1 MPSLGNGPE
10 ATVVPLKI
18 RRRGS
23 GGSVLDIENGGGR
36 PGFTSPLPLFATPL
50 FTTPLRKTEVHLP
63 RTGQPSRRPDHH
75 QHGVESSGDDARAP
89 TSSGRS
95 CEVGFTFSLTTFGQ
109 RSTQRTVLLDGNAT
123 ARIGN
128 SATQC
133 SFVPPP
139 GVEVS
144 LPGLQS
150 GGLVHAAVERQ
161 AQLAKPAVGR
171 AFASSADSL

>member
-1 MPSLGNGPE
+1 MEAGGLDSRAPSP
-10 ATVVPLKI
+10 
-18 RRRGS
+18 
-23 GGSVLDIENGGGR
+23 
-36 PGFTSPLPLFATPL
+36 FLPRHFLPRHFEKQKL
-50 FTTPLRKTEVHLP
+50 HLP